1 MERTLPEG
9 LLEAVKVE
17 LKITHDYLAVGLEAL
32 VWEAID
38 VIDDICG
45 ASDYSVE
52 GLPRKLVKAYCRYA
66 RSNIP
71 ELFEKNFQHDILK
84 LQIRNGVKKRG

>member
-1 MERTLPEG
+1 MERTLPKG

-17 LKITHDYLAVGLEAL
+17 LKITHDYLAVGLDAL

-45 ASDYSVE
+45 TSDYSVE